1 MSVVHGQLSTAN
13 RRASCCIVSSCD
25 HHSFIW
31 IRFLLE
37 ISMVKWLNLCFV
49 PMRFGVRIRVTTS
62 CSLVLFFFSEIY
74 GRHCLSYRVYAL
86 SDALG
91 RKFAAQLRETL
102 HMWGNLEYNEVSS
115 IEKVLKSKYL
125 ARSCLESFFDSL
137 PHPSCTIYTRDVLF
151 VFCFIV

>member
-1 MSVVHGQLSTAN
+1 MNQISLGDLHGEVAKP
-13 RRASCCIVSSCD
+13 
-25 HHSFIW
+25 
-31 IRFLLE
+31 LLCTHE
-37 ISMVKWLNLCFV
+37 VWGSNPGDDVLF
-49 PMRFGVRIRVTTS
+49 TS
-62 CSLVLFFFSEIY
+62 AFFFSEIY